1 VSSLNIRVICLL
13 SLGCLVCV
21 LSLPVAAA
29 PNTGAISG
37 VVVDDT
43 GTPQMGAAILI
54 SSEKLAGAAPLR
66 LRTND
71 TGHFSTSSLPTGMY
85 TIHVTLPGFLPAVEQ
100 HVRVSDQQAMLLQ
113 IVIGSLF
120 SSIEKLRRQPD
131 QTVSSDDWTWVLRS
145 SAATRP
151 VLRWQDDDPATVA
164 ATIGQDDTPER
175 APGRG
180 LIELTSGADRPGSIS
195 NLENGPATAVA
206 YDLGVGTQGRLVV
219 AGQFSYGDAYTSSGL
234 AGEWLPEGPAGV
246 GPVTTFLVRESRV
259 GREIRGFRGLRLS
272 HDDQLAIGDRVSVRY
287 GVEFIAAGFNRTTS
301 ALRPRGEVA
310 VQMAKGWQTSLILA
324 ADPWDNPPTSD
335 GAAQSTLNIL
345 DAFPNLML
353 HEGRP
358 VLENGFHE
366 EVALQHSLSKYAD
379 ITASFFND
387 RSTHT
392 AVIGRGATSDPD
404 FLQTYLSEAFA
415 YDGGS
420 SSSMGGRVVYREN
433 LAPGLKATLVY
444 AYAGALAIKGASG
457 ASILRDELETRYR
470 QSLAGGI
477 SGTSRRFG
485 THFSASYKWL
495 DGPAVSQQD
504 PYGESLYHLD
514 PYLSMEIRQP
524 LPSVFPG
531 HMEVEANVGNLLAQ
545 GYVPVATSDGYVVLI
560 PSYRYFRGGL
570 SLQF

>member
-1 VSSLNIRVICLL
+1 MCL
-13 SLGCLVCV
+13 
-21 LSLPVAAA
+21 PAAAA

-37 VVVDDT
+37 VVVDDA

-54 SSEKLAGAAPLR
+54 SSEKLAAVAPLR

-71 TGHFSTSSLPTGMY
+71 AGHFSTSSLPTGMY
-85 TIHVTLPGFLPAVEQ
+85 TVHVTLPGFLPAVEQ
-100 HVRVSDQQAMLLQ
+100 HVRVSDQQATLLQ

-120 SSIEKLRRQPD
+120 SSIEQLRRQPD
-131 QTVSSDDWTWVLRS
+131 RTVSSDDWTWVLRS
-145 SAATRP
+145 SASTRP
-151 VLRWQDDDPATVA
+151 VLRWQDDDA
-164 ATIGQDDTPER
+164 AAMAAAMGRDD
-175 APGRG
+175 APGRAPLRG
-180 LIELTSGADRPGSIS
+180 LVELTSGADRPGSIS
-195 NLENGPATAVA
+195 NLQNAPATAVV
-206 YDLGVGTQGRLVV
+206 YDLGVGSQGHLLM

-234 AGEWLPEGPAGV
+234 AGEWLPGGPAGV

-259 GREIRGFRGLRLS
+259 GRDSRAFRGLRLS
-272 HDDQLAIGDRVSVRY
+272 HDDQFAIGDRVSVRY
-287 GVEFIAAGFNRTTS
+287 GAEFIEAGFNRTTS

-310 VQMAKGWQTSLILA
+310 FQMAKGWQTSVILA
-324 ADPWDNPPTSD
+324 ADPWENSPLSD
-335 GAAQSTLNIL
+335 GAAQSTLNVL
-345 DAFPNLML
+345 DSFPNLML
-353 HEGRP
+353 HDGRP

-366 EVALQHSLSKYAD
+366 EVALQHTLSKRAD

-392 AVIGRGATSDPD
+392 AVIGRGVISDPD

-415 YDGGS
+415 SDGGAS
-420 SSSMGGRVVYREN
+420 SSLGGRVVYREN
-433 LAPGLKATLVY
+433 LAQGLKATFVY
-444 AYAGALAIKGASG
+444 AYAGALVPKSG
-457 ASILRDELETRYR
+457 ANGSILRDELATRYR

-485 THFSASYKWL
+485 TRFSASYKWL

-524 LPSVFPG
+524 LPNCFPG

-545 GYVPVATSDGYVVLI
+545 GYIPIATSDGYVVLI